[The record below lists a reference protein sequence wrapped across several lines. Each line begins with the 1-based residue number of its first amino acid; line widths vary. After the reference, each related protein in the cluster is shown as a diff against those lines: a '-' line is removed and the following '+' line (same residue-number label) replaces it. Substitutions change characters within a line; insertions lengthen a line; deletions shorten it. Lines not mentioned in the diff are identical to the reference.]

1 MRFVACIAALVA
13 GVAYF
18 TSGESASKIEHLPP
32 VPLKPVAVPQTL
44 APTPA
49 APQVHPAP
57 VTVAPKSPQYNRKPR
72 GGLAY
77 VEPPTRA
84 SYINHLAN
92 DHGFDREWLKTQD
105 ADQLFALHS
114 DEHYG
119 LADESLAVRSSKP
132 AVTKVALPTAIN
144 YVSEKEAIASGKV
157 RFYVVTD
164 SKTCQP
170 CRLAKQFMSTPA
182 FIKASADF
190 ACVLIDR
197 AVVPQEHFA
206 KWTRYYRV
214 TTLPATVFVSPDGKR
229 HVAYNGLP
237 HTAPATGG
245 AYYLQILNIGR
256 EEVLGKYVEP
266 VSPNVL
272 KNIIHR
278 PLIPTPA
285 ATKPPQTPIVVEGR
299 QKSAVVTRRTAVQTA
314 PCTPFG
320 CGTRDTG
327 MRTPA
332 FHWLGPR
339 AWQPRR
345 YR

>member
-49 APQVHPAP
+49 APQGHPAP

-72 GGLAY
+72 GGEAY

-92 DHGFDREWLKTQD
+92 EHGFDREWLATQD
-105 ADQLFALHS
+105 SKQLFALHS

-119 LADESLAVRSSKP
+119 LVDESLAVRSSRP
-132 AVTKVALPTAIN
+132 AVTKVALPKSIN

-157 RFYVVTD
+157 RFYHVTD
-164 SKTCQP
+164 SKTCAP

-182 FIKASADF
+182 FIAASQDF

-197 AVVPQEHFA
+197 AAVPSSQFA
-206 KWTRYYRV
+206 KWTAYHGV
-214 TTLPATVFVSPDGKR
+214 TKLPAEVFVSPDGKR
-229 HVAYNGLP
+229 KVTYNGLP
-237 HTAPATGG
+237 PHTSPASGT
-245 AYYLQILNIGR
+245 AYYLQLLNIGR
-256 EEVLGKYVEP
+256 DEVTGKYVP
-266 VSPNVL
+266 LLSPTTL
-272 KNIIHR
+272 KNVVQKN
-278 PLIPTPA
+278 LIPTLA
-285 ATKPPQTPIVVEGR
+285 ASNPPRTQKVVEGPQR
-299 QKSAVVTRRTAVQTA
+299 SVVVVRTPPRRSYA
-314 PCTPFG
+314 PAPGGRSNC
-320 CGTRDTG
+320 TG
-327 MRTPA
+327 MRTC
-332 FHWLGPR
+332 
-339 AWQPRR
+339 RR
-345 YR
+345 GRCR